1 LKIMREIPKP
11 SDIQNVFAL
20 NKPQHMLSKL
30 LWEIDSLSR
39 SLSVWTKRTEFP
51 TPLFIVWNAA
61 VTAWHITDWLWQSN
75 PEIRAILTRR
85 YKLKFVE
92 GSKNALRDGLE
103 EFQDAVAI
111 ENRFLYVCRE
121 IANGSK
127 HMRKNKID
135 PDVTAEA
142 RWSLA
147 IEGAGHVSPG
157 DLMLELYIR
166 DGDHEE
172 DANRW
177 FIQAFGYWEEVFT
190 QEKLISAQN
199 RLPDKIIK
207 PQT

>member
-1 LKIMREIPKP
+1 MTEIPKP

-30 LWEIDSLSR
+30 LWEIDSLSK
-39 SLSVWTKRTEFP
+39 SLSVWTQRGEFP
-51 TPLFIVWNAA
+51 EPLFIVWNTV
-61 VTAWHITDWLWQSN
+61 VTAWHITDWLWQST
-75 PEIRAILTRR
+75 PEIRDILTKR
-85 YKLKFVE
+85 YELKFVE

-103 EFQDAVAI
+103 EFQNAVA
-111 ENRFLYVCRE
+111 EDNRFLYVCRE

-135 PDVTAEA
+135 ADITAEA

-147 IEGAGHVSPG
+147 IEGAGHVKPG
-157 DLMLELYIR
+157 DLTLNLFIR

-177 FIQAFGYWEEVFT
+177 LIQAFGYWEQLFS
-190 QEKLISAQN
+190 QEKLISVQA
-199 RLPDKIIK
+199 RLPDKVIK
-207 PQT
+207 PQP